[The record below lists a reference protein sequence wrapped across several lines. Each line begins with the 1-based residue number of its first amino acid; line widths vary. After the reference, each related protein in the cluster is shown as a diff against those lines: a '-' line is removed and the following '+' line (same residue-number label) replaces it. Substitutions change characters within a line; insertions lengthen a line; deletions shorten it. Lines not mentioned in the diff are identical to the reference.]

1 MFMKIMVS
9 VLFLL
14 VMIVS
19 AGLSVYAQRCEVAD
33 PTGTPL
39 NVRAKPNGRVVG
51 KLRNGTV
58 LWQED
63 FLYDSMG
70 REWLK
75 VGIYRGK
82 KYSVL
87 GYVLKDMLNCE

>member
-1 MFMKIMVS
+1 VKKSIS
-9 VLFLL
+9 VLFLFVL
-14 VMIVS
+14 TAF
-19 AGLSVYAQRCEVAD
+19 AGFSVTAQKCEVAD

-39 NVRAKPNGRVVG
+39 NVRAKPNGRIVS
-51 KLRNGTV
+51 KLRNGSIV
-58 LWQED
+58 WQED
-63 FLYDSMG
+63 YFYDDKG

-87 GYVLKDMLNCE
+87 GYVLKDFLSCE